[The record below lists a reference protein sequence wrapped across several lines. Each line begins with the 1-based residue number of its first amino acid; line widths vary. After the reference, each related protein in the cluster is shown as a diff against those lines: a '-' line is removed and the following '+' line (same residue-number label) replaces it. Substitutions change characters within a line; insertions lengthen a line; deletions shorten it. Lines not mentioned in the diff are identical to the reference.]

1 MRCHK
6 SNIGGKMPKKIKKNS
21 KKKSS
26 NVIPIKRNMVEAE
39 NATQLL
45 SIEDQERER
54 TNIFAKKICDDID
67 EFVKECR
74 MNTDFTYYHFLYHI
88 KQRAIL
94 NVSYALFKHVNEAST
109 DEVTKNMSEYLNENA
124 PELKLDAANNTIQ

>member
-6 SNIGGKMPKKIKKNS
+6 SNIGGKMPKIKKNS

-26 NVIPIKRNMVEAE
+26 NVIPINKNLVEAE

-54 TNIFAKKICDDID
+54 TNKFARKICDEID

-94 NVSYALFKHVNEAST
+94 NVSYNLFKHVNEAST

>member
-1 MRCHK
+1 
-6 SNIGGKMPKKIKKNS
+6 MPKIKKNV

-26 NVIPIKRNMVEAE
+26 NVIPIKRDIVEAE
-39 NATQLL
+39 NATQIL
-45 SIEDQERER
+45 SIEEQERER
-54 TNIFAKKICDDID
+54 TNKFARKICDEID
-67 EFVKECR
+67 EFGKECK
-74 MNTDFTYYHFLYHI
+74 MNSDFTYYHFLYHI
-88 KQRAIL
+88 KQRTIL

>member
-1 MRCHK
+1 
-6 SNIGGKMPKKIKKNS
+6 MPKIKKNV

-26 NVIPIKRNMVEAE
+26 NVIPIKRDIVEAE
-39 NATQLL
+39 NATQIL
-45 SIEDQERER
+45 SIEEQERER
-54 TNIFAKKICDDID
+54 TNKFARKICDEID
-67 EFVKECR
+67 EFVKECK
-74 MNTDFTYYHFLYHI
+74 MNSDFTYYHFLYHI
-88 KQRAIL
+88 KQRTIL

>member
-1 MRCHK
+1 MRHHK
-6 SNIGGKMPKKIKKNS
+6 SNIGGKMPKIKKNV

-26 NVIPIKRNMVEAE
+26 NVIPIKRDIVEAE
-39 NATQLL
+39 NATQIL
-45 SIEDQERER
+45 SIEEQERER
-54 TNIFAKKICDDID
+54 TNKFARKICDEID
-67 EFVKECR
+67 EFVKECK
-74 MNTDFTYYHFLYHI
+74 MNSDFTYYHFLYHI
-88 KQRAIL
+88 KQRTIL

>member
-6 SNIGGKMPKKIKKNS
+6 SNIGGKMPKIKKNS

-39 NATQLL
+39 NTTQLL
-45 SIEDQERER
+45 SIEDQEREK
-54 TNIFAKKICDDID
+54 TNKFARKICDEID

-94 NVSYALFKHVNEAST
+94 NVSYNLFKHVNEAST

>member
-6 SNIGGKMPKKIKKNS
+6 SNIGGKMPKIKKNS

-26 NVIPIKRNMVEAE
+26 NVIPINKNIVEAE

-54 TNIFAKKICDDID
+54 TNKFARKICDEID